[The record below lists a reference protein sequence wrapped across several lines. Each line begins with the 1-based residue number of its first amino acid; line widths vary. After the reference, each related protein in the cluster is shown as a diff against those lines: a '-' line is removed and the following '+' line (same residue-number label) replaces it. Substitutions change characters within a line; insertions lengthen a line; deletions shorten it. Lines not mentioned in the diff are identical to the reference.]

1 MWVLPSRSRPQNI
14 ARFLASGAAP
24 VPLWLRIDDDDPE
37 LARYLHLDGMPAGT
51 TKVGPRVGLSALYN
65 EAFLA
70 FPDRP
75 WYGVLADDIVPETP
89 GWDSALIEA
98 AGTDGLAFGD
108 DGINGPAH
116 ATHFVLGG
124 DLVREFGWLALPGLS
139 RIYIDT
145 VWADIA
151 RERGVF
157 RYLPNVKLTHL
168 HFSNGRAF
176 WDATYRKPGKAF
188 DRAVYQAWKTSKE
201 TP

>member
-1 MWVLPSRSRPQNI
+1 MWVCPSRHRPGNI
-14 ARFLASGAAP
+14 VRFLAAGPAP
-24 VPLWLRIDDDDPE
+24 TPFWLRVDSDDTGYAGLRLPE
-37 LARYLHLDGMPAGT
+37 HWAL
-51 TKVGPRVGLSALYN
+51 VSGPRMGLAALYN
-65 EAFLA
+65 EAFA
-70 FPDRP
+70 ACPDRSF
-75 WYGVLADDIVPETP
+75 YGVLADDIVPETP

-151 RERGVF
+151 RARGVF
-157 RYLPNVKLTHL
+157 RYLPNIKLTHL

-188 DRAVYQAWKTSKE
+188 DKAVYQAWKTSKE